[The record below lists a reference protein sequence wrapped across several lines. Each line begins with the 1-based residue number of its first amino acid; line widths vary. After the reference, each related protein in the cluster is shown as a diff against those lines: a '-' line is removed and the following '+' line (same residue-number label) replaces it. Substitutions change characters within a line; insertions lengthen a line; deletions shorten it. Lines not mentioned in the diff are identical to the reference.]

1 MLGSPLPHLRWDWG
15 HLRCGFCRMN
25 VGRACPLC
33 GCSLLLRGV
42 LHAQTLSTQSTA
54 LWAYLLLQSDRNRVI
69 VRRLVRAARRTE
81 PRVLCVK

>member
-15 HLRCGFCRMN
+15 HLRCGFRRMN

-33 GCSLLLRGV
+33 GCSLLLRGA
-42 LHAQTLSTQSTA
+42 LHVQTLSTQSAA
-54 LWAYLLLQSDRNRVI
+54 LRAYLLLQSDRNRVI